1 MNASDSITPTTTA
14 LRTVEDA
21 LRAANVTIFSH
32 LPGASNWGAMA
43 RLCGVP
49 GTPPVVHVE
58 ILDRRFGYLVR
69 HALAD
74 LPAGVQVEVS

>member
-1 MNASDSITPTTTA
+1 MNAIDSITPTTTA

-21 LRAANVTIFSH
+21 LRARNVVVYSY

-49 GTPPVVHVE
+49 GNPPTVYVE
-58 ILDRRFGYLVR
+58 ILDRRFGYLIR
-69 HALAD
+69 RALAD
-74 LPAGVQVEVS
+74 LPAGVQVEVF